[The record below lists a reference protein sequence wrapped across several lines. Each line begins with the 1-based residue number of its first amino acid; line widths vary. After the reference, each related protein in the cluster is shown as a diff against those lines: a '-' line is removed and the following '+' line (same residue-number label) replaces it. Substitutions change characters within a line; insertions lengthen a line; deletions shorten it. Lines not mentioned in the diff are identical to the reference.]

1 MGQNITPPYFKATP
15 LLRRRCCFLGWAPFL
30 WFKSW
35 HETFLTLMWE
45 KKQNLAD
52 LVAGRPPLGKMAY
65 RRRIINTCRT
75 RKAKQTAA
83 RLFTGLR
90 KVCQEVLDK
99 KGAMARG

>member
-1 MGQNITPPYFKATP
+1 M
-15 LLRRRCCFLGWAPFL
+15 
-30 WFKSW
+30 
-35 HETFLTLMWE
+35 E
-45 KKQNLAD
+45 KKKKENPIEKFWAWMRRELRKQDLAD

-83 RLFTGLR
+83 RLFAGLR

-99 KGAMARG
+99 KGVRARG